1 MFFSRSDYHMT
12 RSAARVVSKESE
24 RYGFSKTLQGTYGVE
39 KSVEVQEKLNE
50 WATHGHSRRGLERWA
65 NAKHGEERQQDQF
78 QAIMAVLRAQ
88 DDMLARKNKI
98 DEEKLRKISHK
109 STKLSRQFARM
120 MGKADSYA
128 MALELRAERG
138 ETDSVNTTTTQLAD
152 MTVASDE
159 FTVDTTHTTT
169 ASIDTNNNEMKDS
182 SQHSKF
188 RRFGFGRNKK
198 GAENERISR
207 VA

>member
-1 MFFSRSDYHMT
+1 M
-12 RSAARVVSKESE
+12 ALKRV
-24 RYGFSKTLQGTYGVE
+24 
-39 KSVEVQEKLNE
+39 LNE